1 VVVEEEQFDS
11 RMDLGSPTMLGLCS
25 DTADGAFY
33 AFDENFIYEVR
44 TIVLSLLGGARFR
57 ILKLFTILLK
67 LQMG

>member
-11 RMDLGSPTMLGLCS
+11 CMDLGSPTMLGLCS

-44 TIVLSLLGGARFR
+44 TIVLSLLGSEY
-57 ILKLFTILLK
+57 
-67 LQMG
+67 